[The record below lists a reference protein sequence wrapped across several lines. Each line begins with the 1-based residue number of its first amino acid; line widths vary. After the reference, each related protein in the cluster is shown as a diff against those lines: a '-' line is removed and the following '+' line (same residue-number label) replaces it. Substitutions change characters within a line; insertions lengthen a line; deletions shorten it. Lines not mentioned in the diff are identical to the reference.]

1 MGNYMPA
8 DGCRSVWLMV
18 TADEYELPVAV
29 ADTAEELA
37 RIVGVSVATIYS
49 MISKSKRY
57 GWRCKYIQV
66 RVPIDGREDKK

>member
-37 RIVGVSVATIYS
+37 RISDLAMYE
-49 MISKSKRY
+49 SKAEYYKLSGHER
-57 GWRCKYIQV
+57 R
-66 RVPIDGREDKK
+66 GR

>member
-18 TADEYELPVAV
+18 TADEYELPEAV

-37 RIVGVSVATIYS
+37 RIVGVSVTTIYS
-49 MISKSKRY
+49 VISKSKRY

-66 RVPIDGREDKK
+66 RVPIREDET

>member
-18 TADEYELPVAV
+18 TADKYELPVAV

-37 RIVGVSVATIYS
+37 RIVGVSSRNIYS
-49 MISKSKRY
+49 VVSKAKRR
-57 GWRCKYIQV
+57 GGFCRYINV
-66 RVPIDGREDKK
+66 RVPIDGREDET